1 MKTILIYLLPILLL
15 GYVDCLAQTNPA
27 DIKSETEPKF
37 KNQGEQEDY
46 WAKELF
52 EKKYKKQVY
61 PRFKRILITEKDNV
75 ISFGPT
81 TIELLT
87 NSPDL
92 LPIFTTGLFYPR
104 ILDSHSLRI
113 SDLEELKFLSDSPTV
128 KRFRFW
134 LYHPNRANPQVYFF
148 ELTNEKADENTDI
161 KAFIEGASLTFVKDG
176 WIIL

>member
-1 MKTILIYLLPILLL
+1 MKALFTYLLLILLL
-15 GYVDCLAQTNPA
+15 SSFDCIAQNNSVDKESEAQ
-27 DIKSETEPKF
+27 PKF
-37 KNQGEQEDY
+37 ENQGQQEDY
-46 WAKELF
+46 WAKQLF
-52 EKKYKKQVY
+52 DKEYKKQVY
-61 PRFKRILITEKDNV
+61 PRFRRILITEKDNV

-92 LPIFTTGLFYPR
+92 RPIFTTGLFYPR
-104 ILDSHSLRI
+104 ILNSHNLRI

-161 KAFIEGASLTFVKDG
+161 KTFIEGASLTFVKDG